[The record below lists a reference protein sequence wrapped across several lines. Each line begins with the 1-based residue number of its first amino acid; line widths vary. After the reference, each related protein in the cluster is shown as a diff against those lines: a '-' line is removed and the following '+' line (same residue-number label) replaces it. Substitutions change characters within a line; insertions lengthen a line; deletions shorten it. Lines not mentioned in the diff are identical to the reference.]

1 MTLPNLISF
10 LATILS
16 LTSAYLISS
25 KHYRAGFFVSLVSQI
40 PWAYLGIKSSLYG
53 LLVWSVAAT
62 LINIRGLMKLR
73 NT

>member
-1 MTLPNLISF
+1 MTFDNSVSF
-10 LATILS
+10 LATLLS

-25 KHYRAGFFVSLVSQI
+25 KHYRAGFMVSLVSQL

-62 LINIRGLMKLR
+62 LINIRGLLKLR
-73 NT
+73 TP